1 MIESEEEYTTKQKLL
16 MQLKLSLCS
25 FRNNQSAENKAYERN
40 ENTCSSL
47 PTPCC
52 LGLFGSGENMKPLTL
67 SGIG

>member
-1 MIESEEEYTTKQKLL
+1 

-25 FRNNQSAENKAYERN
+25 FRNNQSTENKAYERN

-52 LGLFGSGENMKPLTL
+52 LGLFRSGENIKPLTL